1 MLKSLKDHDID
12 FVLFFDG
19 SPPEERVDIFISR
32 KYHDLERI
40 KEIMSCLLRGEDP
53 AGVEQVPLRHVE
65 FCLLSQLKAAGISVS
80 Q

>member
-1 MLKSLKDHDID
+1 MTLTLYCSLMAPLLKN
-12 FVLFFDG
+12 F
-19 SPPEERVDIFISR
+19 VDIFISR